1 MNYYTSILSRDGF
14 GAQYQRII
22 ATYIF
27 CCMNNVQF
35 AYRPFSY
42 IEHNYENDTLFNDK
56 IESLI
61 NIKDAII
68 NVNNRIIVKEIDFGK
83 IIMPFFEKNID
94 VCCSS
99 KYMDNI
105 KQLYWTNKNK
115 NYYNNN
121 KFNIAIHIRRDNPH
135 DNGNAGE
142 RVTTPNKHYL
152 NVMSLIREK
161 HRGKD
166 IMFHIYSQGVPSSFV
181 EFINDDTQLYINDN
195 LFSTFMGMVAADCLV
210 TSKSSL
216 SYVAAL
222 ISDGEIYYTK
232 FWHGPKK
239 DWIIIS

>member
-27 CCMNNVQF
+27 CNIHNLQF
-35 AYRPFSY
+35 AYRPFNY
-42 IEHNYENDTLFNDK
+42 IEHNYENDTLFNDN

-61 NIKDAII
+61 NIKDAMI
-68 NVNNRIIVKEIDFGK
+68 NVNNKINVKEIDFGR

-94 VCCSS
+94 ICCGS

-105 KQLYWTNKNK
+105 KQLYWKNKNK

-121 KFNIAIHIRRDNPH
+121 KFNIAIHIRRENAH

-142 RVTTPNKHYL
+142 RITTPDEYYL
-152 NVMSLIREK
+152 NVMSFIREK
-161 HRGKD
+161 HKD
-166 IMFHIYSQGVPSSFV
+166 KEITFHIYSQGKIEDFV
-181 EFINDDTQLYINDN
+181 KFINDNTELHINDN
-195 LFSTFMGMVAADCLV
+195 LLSTFMGMVAAECLV

-239 DWIIIS
+239 DWITIS